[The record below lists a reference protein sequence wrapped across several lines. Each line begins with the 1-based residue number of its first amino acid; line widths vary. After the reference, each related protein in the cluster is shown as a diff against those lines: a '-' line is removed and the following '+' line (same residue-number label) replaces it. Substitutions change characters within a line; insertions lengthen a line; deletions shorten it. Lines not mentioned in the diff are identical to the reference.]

1 MRTAILLL
9 ALLTPAMAAAAAPP
23 PAAPPAKSL
32 WIDWTALSQRAA
44 EAQPQ
49 VRGDAVAE
57 ARSLGDRVGRLVAA
71 GDCRGGERMALE
83 AGDSALVRAVRDYC
97 RS

>member
-1 MRTAILLL
+1 MRAAILLL
-9 ALLTPAMAAAAAPP
+9 ALLTPAMAHAAAPAP
-23 PAAPPAKSL
+23 QPEPARSM
-32 WIDWTALSQRAA
+32 WIDWSALSQRAA

-57 ARSLGDRVGRLVAA
+57 AHSLGDRVGKLVAA
-71 GDCRGGERMALE
+71 GDCRGGERMALA

>member
-1 MRTAILLL
+1 MRIVILLL
-9 ALLTPAMAAAAAPP
+9 ALLTPCMAVAAAPP
-23 PAAPPAKSL
+23 PPAEPAKSI
-32 WIDWTALSQRAA
+32 WIDWTALSRRAA

-83 AGDSALVRAVRDYC
+83 AGDAALVRAVRDYC